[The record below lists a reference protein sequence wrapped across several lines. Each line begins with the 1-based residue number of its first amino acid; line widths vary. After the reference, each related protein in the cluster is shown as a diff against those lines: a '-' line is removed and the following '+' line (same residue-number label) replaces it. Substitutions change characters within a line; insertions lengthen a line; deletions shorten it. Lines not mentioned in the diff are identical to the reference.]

1 LVADE
6 NAKLLEV
13 ARFPVAKV
21 TFLNSYTSGNPPAEF
36 RLVYEPDVDVKETLL
51 KFVLDPV
58 HDFASQ
64 SAILATMNELM
75 RGDVRRLLLSHGRR
89 PPFPGVPGDPLTP
102 LLDSLAVF

>member
-6 NAKLLEV
+6 DAKLLEV

-21 TFLNSYTSGNPPAEF
+21 TFLNRYASGNPPAKF

-51 KFVLDPV
+51 KFVLDPL

-64 SAILATMNELM
+64 SAILATRNELM
-75 RGDVRRLLLSHGRR
+75 RGEVGRLFLSHGRR
-89 PPFPGVPGDPLTP
+89 PPFLGVPRDPLTP
-102 LLDSLAVF
+102 LLDSLAVS